1 MLDIPYCLEEKSKC
15 INLIYV
21 SHMNLFIIWQVY
33 SIYLILHIL
42 QKIKNVSIRIYVT
55 EKLNMRR
62 LLNLPFLRN
71 TILRRGLKICL
82 NWRKC
87 LIIQVEFF
95 VLTEIIQR
103 IYYNKSR
110 LFGGIHNA

>member
-21 SHMNLFIIWQVY
+21 SHMNLFIIWQIY

-71 TILRRGLKICL
+71 TILRRG
-82 NWRKC
+82 
-87 LIIQVEFF
+87 
-95 VLTEIIQR
+95 
-103 IYYNKSR
+103 
-110 LFGGIHNA
+110 